1 MMDDRAELQTET
13 TMDGQERITG
23 HLRSQRAVTQDE
35 MRQDGEHGFARG
47 ALDTPDGETTQ
58 ADTGIVGVARQTPT
72 RAAAG
77 LVGELKAESE
87 EKREHE
93 FNKRFGGAQERK
105 VGRLITEVDGDRA
118 VVAYRFGGVFHVS
131 SPGQMSLARMRQDE
145 GKVLKEQ
152 TYSGR
157 IETSPL
163 NPGECE
169 KFGEDFIRG
178 PEMVFS
184 EGATDSECLLVPA
197 VSWTEEGDPVE
208 GIGKEMPHA
217 DFLGVP

>member
-1 MMDDRAELQTET
+1 
-13 TMDGQERITG
+13 
-23 HLRSQRAVTQDE
+23 

-105 VGRLITEVDGDRA
+105 VGHLIAEVDGDRA
-118 VVAYRFGGVFHVS
+118 VVAYRFGGVCHVS

-145 GKVLKEQ
+145 GKGLKEQ
-152 TYSGR
+152 AYSGR

-163 NPGECE
+163 NPGECGLFH
-169 KFGEDFIRG
+169 KL
-178 PEMVFS
+178 
-184 EGATDSECLLVPA
+184 TNLL
-197 VSWTEEGDPVE
+197 SR
-208 GIGKEMPHA
+208 
-217 DFLGVP
+217 